1 MSIISPERSP
11 TGSPEDAPAEDAG
24 GAPHISATALGP
36 ADVRDT
42 PQVKSSFETP
52 TEEQPEDDPWIGRTL
67 SKVYE
72 IESKIGEGGMG
83 SVYLARHIHLQK
95 AFAIKVLIDSIA
107 GKGNAVERL
116 QQEAMAAANIDH
128 ENIVDVVNFDRTDEG
143 AVFIVME
150 LLKGESLADA
160 IGRGPISLHRAL
172 PIGFQICRALHAA
185 HEHGIVHRDLKPE
198 NVFLTEKGGRTLVK
212 VLDFGISKIKRAES
226 EQVRMTKTGQLV
238 GTPLYMSPEQAR
250 GESEIDRRVDVYAMG
265 VILFEMITGAPP
277 FDGRNYFELLW
288 KHGNEPPPSMKE
300 INPNVHIPD
309 AVDAVVLKTLAKD
322 RDARYQT
329 LLEVEHALMK
339 AAPDVPSLPAMP
351 SLPPERPRVG
361 GPVGPTRKMLAHA
374 ATEAMETGDELA
386 ATPNGTAEVALPQRK
401 IGPLLAVAAAA
412 VLLVGAV
419 GYALTR
425 EDPTLETTVG
435 EPPAEEEGRPEEPI
449 SEVESESGATDD
461 PAAETRPPPGVDPP
475 PTPQRVSVTLSSSP
489 DGAEVS
495 VGDRVLGTTPLTVPI
510 EVSDEAI
517 TLRFRKAGYLDQTL
531 SVVPA
536 AGLEVPEVRL
546 RRRRQ
551 AQPQP
556 SGSGSLPIKTGL

>member
-1 MSIISPERSP
+1 MASVGPG
-11 TGSPEDAPAEDAG
+11 TVVG
-24 GAPHISATALGP
+24 GKYELVEP
-36 ADVRDT
+36 
-42 PQVKSSFETP
+42 
-52 TEEQPEDDPWIGRTL
+52 IGQ
-67 SKVYE
+67 
-72 IESKIGEGGMG
+72 GGMA
-83 SVYLARHIHLQK
+83 SVWRARHTTLESPVAVKFLETYGTAREKMAKRFLREAKLAAHLK
-95 AFAIKVLIDSIA
+95 HR
-107 GKGNAVERL
+107 N
-116 QQEAMAAANIDH
+116 
-128 ENIVDVVNFDRTDEG
+128 VVHILDYGMLDDGQPFM
-143 AVFIVME
+143 IME
-150 LLKGESLADA
+150 LLRGKSLGDLIEGDTPPTPLEILEIMAQVL
-160 IGRGPISLHRAL
+160 GGL
-172 PIGFQICRALHAA
+172 AA
-185 HEHGIVHRDLKPE
+185 VHDEGIVHRDVKPD
-198 NVFLTEKGGRTLVK
+198 NIFMVK
-212 VLDFGISKIKRAES
+212 DADGTYPKLLDFGISRDTEGTS
-226 EQVRMTKTGQLV
+226 GDTRMTNTGAVV

-495 VGDRVLGTTPLTVPI
+495 IGDRVLGTTPLTVPI
-510 EVSDEAI
+510 EVSDEAV

>member
-1 MSIISPERSP
+1 MSTVSPERSP
-11 TGSPEDAPAEDAG
+11 AGPPEDAPAEDAVG
-24 GAPHISATALGP
+24 GEPTDYISSTAYGP

-42 PQVKSSFETP
+42 PQVKSSFESEREAP
-52 TEEQPEDDPWIGRTL
+52 EEDDPWIGRTL

-83 SVYLARHIHLQK
+83 SVYLARHVHLQK
-95 AFAIKVLIDSIA
+95 AFAVKVLIETVA

-128 ENIVDVVNFDRTDEG
+128 ENIVDVVNFDRTDDG

-150 LLKGESLADA
+150 LLKGESLAEA

-172 PIGFQICRALHAA
+172 PIAFQICRALHAA

-250 GESEIDRRVDVYAMG
+250 GESEVDRRVDVYAMG

-309 AVDAVVLKTLAKD
+309 AVDEVVLKTLAKE

-329 LLEVEHALMK
+329 MLEVEHALMK
-339 AAPDVPSLPAMP
+339 AAPEVPALPAP
-351 SLPPERPRVG
+351 HSLPPERPRQGV
-361 GPVGPTRKMLAHA
+361 VVARKKLAHA

-386 ATPNGTAEVALPQRK
+386 TAARETAEVALPERK
-401 IGPLLAVAAAA
+401 LGPVIAVAVGA
-412 VLLVGAV
+412 LMLVGAV
-419 GYALTR
+419 VYAVTGS
-425 EDPTLETTVG
+425 DPV
-435 EPPAEEEGRPEEPI
+435 EPPQAQTEPPEPQPSEPTPPEEVEEP
-449 SEVESESGATDD
+449 EVE
-461 PAAETRPPPGVDPP
+461 ETAPPTGVDPP
-475 PTPQRVSVTLSSSP
+475 AAPARVSVTLTSSP
-489 DGAEVS
+489 SGAAVHL
-495 VGDRVLGTTPLTVPI
+495 GDQRLGETPLTVPL
-510 EVSDEAI
+510 EARDEAV
-517 TLRFRKAGYLDQTL
+517 TLRFEKPGYLDQTQ
-531 SVVPA
+531 SVVVAP
-536 AGLEVPEVRL
+536 GLEVPEVRL

-551 AQPQP
+551 AQSQP
-556 SGSGSLPIKTGL
+556 SGGGSLPIKTGL